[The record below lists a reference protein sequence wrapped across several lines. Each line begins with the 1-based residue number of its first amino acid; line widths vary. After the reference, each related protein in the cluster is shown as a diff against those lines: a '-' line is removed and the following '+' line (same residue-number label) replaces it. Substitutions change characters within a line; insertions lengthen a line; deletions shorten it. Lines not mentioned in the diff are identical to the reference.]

1 MDDSDASPAR
11 AASSSEGNVGEEMLD
26 LLADSSAGFRSLRR
40 GEIVE
45 GIVVQVGRDEILV
58 DIGTKAEAI
67 IPAHEVGVVQ
77 GDITTAVHTGETIV
91 AMVLEPENYEGHAVL
106 SLARAQA
113 ERGWRRLQQVFD
125 DGETIEAPVVDFN
138 KGGLIV
144 NIDGVRGFV
153 PLSQVVD
160 LRQPGGAEETTEARL
175 ERMVGRNLSLKTI
188 ELNRNRNRLILSE
201 RAADQERRVRDRD
214 RLVEEL
220 EVGQIRPGRV
230 TSIADFGAFV
240 DLGGADGLVHLTELS
255 WTPVSHP
262 SQVVHVGDEV
272 EVLVLGVDRE
282 RKKIALS
289 LKRLRGEPW
298 ADVPQR
304 FHVGQN
310 VTARVTKLA
319 TFGAFAEI
327 EPGIEG
333 LIHISEL
340 TDARIQ
346 HPKNVVHEGDVVTV
360 KILRIEPE
368 RRRLGLSLRQAM
380 EEVEDNE
387 MRSMPL
393 VYGSPDLGTSTE
405 GEWMG
410 GARVIRSEPRE
421 PSYEPPASSYAPTE
435 PAPSPAPVAEPE
447 PVTPEEPASSE
458 MASPDEPEAAAPPPP
473 SYDYG
478 EARPTE
484 GTEPPAPATSSPPDE
499 GVAEPSQSAPTE
511 RATDDRP

>member
-1 MDDSDASPAR
+1 MDESQASPAR
-11 AASSSEGNVGEEMLD
+11 SASSSESNADEEMLD

-45 GIVVQVGRDEILV
+45 GVVVQVGRDEVLV

-67 IPAHEVGVVQ
+67 IPAHEVGAPH
-77 GDITTAVHTGETIV
+77 GDVGATVHAGETIL

-113 ERGWRRLQQVFD
+113 ERGWRRLQQSFEQ
-125 DGETIEAPVVDFN
+125 GETIEAPVVDFN

-144 NIDGVRGFV
+144 HIDGVRGFV

-160 LRQPGGAEETTEARL
+160 LRQPGAAEETTEARL
-175 ERMVGRNLSLKTI
+175 ERMVGRTLALKTI

-201 RAADQERRVRDRD
+201 RAADQERRIRERD
-214 RLVEEL
+214 RLVEDL
-220 EVGQIRPGRV
+220 EVGQTRTGRV

-262 SQVVHVGDEV
+262 SQVVHVGDQV

-310 VTARVTKLA
+310 VTARITKLA

-340 TDARIQ
+340 ADARIQ
-346 HPKNVVHEGDVVTV
+346 HPKNVVREGDVVTV

-368 RRRLGLSLRQAM
+368 RRRLGLSLRQAQ
-380 EEVEDNE
+380 EDAEADE
-387 MRSMPL
+387 MRNLPR
-393 VYGSPDLGTSTE
+393 VYGATDYGAAAE

-410 GARVIRSEPRE
+410 GARVIRES
-421 PSYEPPASSYAPTE
+421 
-435 PAPSPAPVAEPE
+435 
-447 PVTPEEPASSE
+447 
-458 MASPDEPEAAAPPPP
+458 PPPP
-473 SYDYG
+473 EDVEHESL
-478 EARPTE
+478 
-484 GTEPPAPATSSPPDE
+484 
-499 GVAEPSQSAPTE
+499 APTDDVE
-511 RATDDRP
+511 RESPSTPTDPTDASK